1 MKQRNLMLIA
11 GGLTAFI
18 LVMVGGVMAM
28 QSPTEAA
35 APAGETAVSAG
46 EIAAPAGN
54 SVALDIPIVAEQPAN
69 EPISADLAATI
80 AKNVAPV
87 AVQKKAPEL
96 VLFEG
101 VTAYEV
107 VTDRGNVYVDA
118 ATGEVLYNGAYA
130 DVIAAYSE
138 EEEYEEYEGYER
150 EEDEEYEEYEGYEGE
165 EYEEY
170 EDDDDD

>member
-28 QSPTEAA
+28 QRPTEAA

-101 VTAYEV
+101 VT
-107 VTDRGNVYVDA
+107 DRGNVYVDA

-138 EEEYEEYEGYER
+138 EEEYEEYEGYE
-150 EEDEEYEEYEGYEGE
+150 GE
-165 EYEEY
+165 EYEEFEH
-170 EDDDDD
+170 EDDD